1 MKVDKS
7 DLNKLEY
14 VVKKSFFLRRDKDW
28 KLYCTIS
35 PRGNRDHNEGGYK
48 VGARYLDY
56 SCEEFGIADCTKVL
70 FKGGFIERV

>member
-7 DLNKLEY
+7 DLNKLVY
-14 VVKKSFFLRRDKDW
+14 KVKKRFYLRRDKNW

-35 PRGNRDHNEGGYK
+35 PKGSRDHNEGGYK
-48 VGARYLDY
+48 VGAKYVDY
-56 SCEEFGIADCTKVL
+56 TSEEFGIAECTKDL

>member
-1 MKVDKS
+1 VDNT

-14 VVKKSFFLRRDKDW
+14 VVKKSFFLRRDKDEQ
-28 KLYCTIS
+28 LYFTES

-56 SCEEFGIADCTKVL
+56 SCEEFTIAECTKDL
-70 FKGGFIERV
+70 FKQGFIERV